1 MISEGYMLCESCIEE
16 QIINEDPEEHQ
27 WWHSM
32 LVLRR
37 DIVIGGD
44 DAASDSTSED
54 ESEPSDKKKDRGAD
68 SAAIISA
75 IGERIFE
82 VEAKLDTTNSMLQE
96 ALSTIL
102 EDKVKAVGGDHDDDD
117 DEAPTQTQALEMRM
131 SQLEGKVDG
140 MVMELR
146 YFLESLSQRSSDY

>member
-1 MISEGYMLCESCIEE
+1 MISEGYMLCESCIDE
-16 QIINEDPEEHQ
+16 QIISDDPEEHQ

-32 LVLRR
+32 LVLRH
-37 DIVIGGD
+37 DIIIGWD
-44 DAASDSTSED
+44 DAASDSSSED
-54 ESEPSDKKKDRGAD
+54 ESEPSNKKKNHGAD

-75 IGERIFE
+75 IGERISE

-102 EDKVKAVGGDHDDDD
+102 EDKVKAVGEDDNDN
-117 DEAPTQTQALEMRM
+117 ETPTQTQALDMRM
-131 SQLEGKVDG
+131 SQLEDKVDG

-146 YFLESLSQRSSDY
+146 SFMGSFSERFSDY